1 MNSLVLW
8 MAEQVCSLSAHIGL
22 SACSTTNNFYQV
34 GVAGWI
40 FCGFGL
46 LMLLGIAEALAHRN
60 AAQKKQVVQNS
71 SAIVVTTMPTRQNKH
86 SVTAHRFR
94 HSRVRP
100 LKRTQRDKL
109 TSLSEHGQSAPR
121 A

>member
-8 MAEQVCSLSAHIGL
+8 MAEQVCSLSSHIGL

-34 GVAGWI
+34 GEAGWI

-60 AAQKKQVVQNS
+60 AAQEKQVVQDNS
-71 SAIVVTTMPTRQNKH
+71 AASLIVVTTIPTRPNNH
-86 SVTAHRFR
+86 SVPASRFR

-100 LKRTQRDKL
+100 LKRAQRDKL
-109 TSLSEHGQSAPR
+109 AGLGQSAPR